1 MLPISFTPLNV
12 SKTKTAVF
20 SRLLWLSAAEAAASF
35 VWLAVNLSRFG
46 FSTGRLLLAGV
57 ALLLSLGLGAMVYH
71 AQPGKSRLRHLYT
84 RLDACL
90 NQGGKLIA
98 LTVFLLIVFVFA
110 LLIILLFT
118 TSLSYRLQD
127 WLFPYPLFWTR
138 LVDIGRALFQ
148 RAYPL
153 VGWAG
158 VVALQSFIML
168 CFVYPKQLKQGWQ
181 DGTIY
186 RALLIVLAGT
196 LALFH
201 WVVLVFQLKVFLV
214 IRAWKWY
221 FTEKP
226 LAENAL
232 LVLLGLVVAL
242 FVVTALVVRAPRPFW
257 RSLLFLVALGYVIQ
271 VGFVGFVEGGGFENI
286 RLKYADSIFNGYA
299 LAAAEQP
306 PMLDALRQ
314 YEVRYGADRYLG
326 TKPPGIL
333 IPYLLT
339 QRLADIFN
347 PQTTPAGRFI
357 AQTALAARLYPLIAF
372 LLPAA
377 LFFLARRLVQPEED
391 ALLPGLVYV
400 AVPSVI
406 LIPLF
411 LDQVLY
417 PLLFVLVLWLVQ
429 QSLHQPSFGWG
440 LASGAAMVLAWYF
453 SFSLLPLLPLAGL
466 WIVLEGWRR
475 GEGWLLSPQRRRV
488 LAGLAAGILA
498 LTLALGVLLNYNPIF
513 RFSRAIANHQTT
525 HTFNTPLERALN
537 ALELNSAEQAAYG
550 GFPLVLLVLS
560 RMGRAGLA
568 FLRRRAVA
576 LDGLALA
583 TLATYLMM
591 NVFGSTNGETQRLF
605 LFLMPLFSL
614 FAAEE
619 AKTLFRYKDM
629 GFYYILALQLTTAVL
644 LYHFQDFYG

>member
-1 MLPISFTPLNV
+1 MTSTRFHQI
-12 SKTKTAVF
+12 
-20 SRLLWLSAAEAAASF
+20 LWLSAAEAAASF
-35 VWLAVNLSRFG
+35 VWLGVNLVLFG
-46 FSTGRLLLAGV
+46 LSAGRLILAGV
-57 ALLLSLGLGAMVYH
+57 ALLLTLGLGVLARHV
-71 AQPGKSRLRHLYT
+71 QRGKNWANDLRFW
-84 RLDACL
+84 LDARL
-90 NQGGKLIA
+90 KQGGQLIA
-98 LTVFLLIVFVFA
+98 AAVFLCSVFA
-110 LLIILLFT
+110 LALGIMVLFAT
-118 TSLSYRLQD
+118 PLSYRLQD

-148 RAYPL
+148 RVYPL

-158 VVALQSFIML
+158 LTALQAFIGL
-168 CFVYPKQLKQGWQ
+168 CLAYPEQFAQSLR
-181 DGTIY
+181 DGTVY
-186 RALLIVLAGT
+186 RALLAVLAGA

-226 LAENAL
+226 LAEGAFA
-232 LVLLGLVVAL
+232 VLAGLAAAL
-242 FVVTALVVRAPRPFW
+242 FLVTVLIVRAPRPFW
-257 RSLLFLVALGYVIQ
+257 RSLVLLAALGYVLQ

-306 PMLDALRQ
+306 PMLAALRE

-333 IPYLLT
+333 VPYLLT
-339 QRLADIFN
+339 QRLADVLH
-347 PQTTPAGRFI
+347 PQATAEGRFA
-357 AQTALAARLYPLIAF
+357 AQTALAARLFPLIAF

-377 LFFLARRLVQPEED
+377 LFFLARRLVQPAED

-400 AVPSVI
+400 AVPSVV

-417 PLLFVLVLWLVQ
+417 PLLFVLVLLLVQ
-429 QSLHQPSFGWG
+429 QSLSQPSFGWG
-440 LASGAAMVLAWYF
+440 FVSGAAMVLAWYF
-453 SFSLLPLLPLAGL
+453 SFSLLPLLPLAVL

-475 GEGWLLSPQRRRV
+475 GERWFLSRQRRWT

-498 LTLALGVLLNYNPIF
+498 LTLVLGVLLNYNPVL
-513 RFSRAIANHQTT
+513 RFTRAIANHQTT

-537 ALELNSAEQAAYG
+537 ALELNSAEQAVYG

-568 FLRRRAVA
+568 FLRRRPAA
-576 LDGLALA
+576 LDALALT
-583 TLATYLMM
+583 TLVTYLLM
-591 NVFGSTNGETQRLF
+591 NLFGSTNGETQRLF
-605 LFLMPLFSL
+605 LFLMPLFAL

-619 AKTLFRYKDM
+619 AKTLFRRKEA
-629 GFYYILALQLTTAVL
+629 GFYYLLALQLATAVL
-644 LYHFQDFYG
+644 LYHYQDFYG